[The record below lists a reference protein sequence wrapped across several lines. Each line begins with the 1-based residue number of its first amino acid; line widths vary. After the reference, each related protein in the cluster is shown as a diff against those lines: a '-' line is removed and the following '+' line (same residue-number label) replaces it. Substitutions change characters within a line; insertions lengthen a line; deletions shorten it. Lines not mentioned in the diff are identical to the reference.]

1 MTSKCGH
8 QWHLAAPLVPRFC
21 SYHILTPS
29 VKETIYLAPISAFW
43 FWPVPSV
50 LVSQTERNS
59 RRHGSSHIVKKW
71 VRFGSRRLKKK
82 LITQHGPPLPCFFF
96 PLLLSRCSIWRCI
109 LPSERPEQPMF
120 ILPHSHAPF
129 SLFTVCPKEAI
140 PLSGSGKISSINFPK
155 SNYTASRNCTWN
167 ITAPADKIV
176 MFTFTDFVFS
186 KCSANPCSDSCSY
199 VELYDGGSTRSRL
212 LGRFCRGSL
221 WNKPQFS
228 TGNQMFVMFH
238 PGQTVDRG
246 FQAKYKSTTTGG
258 EYPVKVSWIS
268 SFRIVKYFSYV
279 RLVLTRYA
287 TVYALA
293 FNLFYTSIFLKD
305 RQTFAAHHDHSELLS
320 PFFERKHM

>member
-29 VKETIYLAPISAFW
+29 VKETIYLAPIPAFL
-43 FWPVPSV
+43 FWSVPSV

-82 LITQHGPPLPCFFF
+82 LITQHGPPLPWFLF
-96 PLLLSRCSIWRCI
+96 PLLLSRCSIWHCG
-109 LPSERPEQPMF
+109 LPSERPEKPMF
-120 ILPHSHAPF
+120 FLPHSHAPF

-140 PLSGSGKISSINFPK
+140 PLSGSGKISSTNFPK

-176 MFTFTDFVFS
+176 NFTFTDFVLS
-186 KCSANPCSDSCSY
+186 ECSASPCSDSCAY

-238 PGQTVDRG
+238 PGQMVARG
-246 FQAKYKSTTTGG
+246 FEAEYSFPSTTSTSPPST
-258 EYPVKVSWIS
+258 ETKPQSKFRTVVFRSNKSWFSPKVPSPLL
-268 SFRIVKYFSYV
+268 YE
-279 RLVLTRYA
+279 
-287 TVYALA
+287 
-293 FNLFYTSIFLKD
+293 SI
-305 RQTFAAHHDHSELLS
+305 TC
-320 PFFERKHM
+320 